1 MSKMKLVTLLIPQ
14 EYSEGLDE
22 LVCDRIFSSRSK
34 AIRDG
39 IRTLLS
45 ETVWKAGHTQS
56 KAWLKQIAL
65 DGQIS
70 TSQTQENKKNVP

>member
-1 MSKMKLVTLLIPQ
+1 MGKMVLVTLLIPQ
-14 EYSEGLDE
+14 EYIDGLDE

-45 ETVWKAGHTQS
+45 QTVWKAGHIQS
-56 KAWLKQIAL
+56 KQWQKQCTLKIKK
-65 DGQIS
+65 DEGQ
-70 TSQTQENKKNVP
+70 KP

>member
-1 MSKMKLVTLLIPQ
+1 MSNIVLVTLLIPQ
-14 EYSEGLDE
+14 EYIDGLDE

-45 ETVWKAGHTQS
+45 QTVWKAGHIQS
-56 KAWLKQIAL
+56 KQWQKQCTLKF
-65 DGQIS
+65 
-70 TSQTQENKKNVP
+70 KNTEGKEHDR